1 MNGKALDIN
10 LSAIAENQISLD
22 IEQFRQT
29 GKILLQNNGATIWD
43 AGDEIG
49 LIEFHTKAN
58 ALNDDICEIIL
69 ACCQKGSEW
78 FKGLVIGNAG
88 KHFSAGANLALILET
103 ARSGKWDVLENTIL
117 NLQRANMALKLS
129 AVPVIAAPFSSTLGG
144 GCEVCLHASVVVA
157 ANETHMGL
165 VEAGVGLVPAG
176 GGTKEL
182 TVRAFDKALSDRIAP
197 EQLLIQVAEN
207 ILHAKVSRNGT
218 EAREVFLTEYDL
230 VAGTSFSPTGV
241 AKIAALERSRDYSPK
256 VMRNDIPVCGR
267 SAFSSFDD
275 KIKSAL
281 ETRSITEHDAL
292 IAGHI
297 AGIVCGGQHKGT
309 ASEQHFLDLE
319 RQAFL
324 SLLGTAKTQDRIAYL
339 LTNSKPLHN

>member
-22 IEQFRQT
+22 IELFRQT
-29 GKILLQNNGATIWD
+29 GKIFLQNNGATIWD
-43 AGDEIG
+43 TGDEIG

-69 ACCQKGSEW
+69 ACCQKGSER

-144 GCEVCLHASVVVA
+144 GCEVCLHASFVVA

-182 TVRAFDKALSDRIAP
+182 TVRALDKAISGAIAP
-197 EQLLIQVAEN
+197 EELLMQVAEN
-207 ILHAKVSRNGT
+207 ILHAKVSRDGT
-218 EAREVFLTEYDL
+218 EARGIFLTANDL

-241 AKIAALERSRDYSPK
+241 AKIAVLELSRDYSPK
-256 VMRNDIPVCGR
+256 VMRNDIPVLGR

-281 ETRSITEHDAL
+281 EGKSITEHDAI

-297 AGIVCGGQHKGT
+297 AGIVCGGQHKGL

-324 SLLGTAKTQDRIAYL
+324 SLLGMAKTQDRIAYL
-339 LTNSKPLHN
+339 LNNNKPLHN